1 MTEILFI
8 IFGAVVV
15 GIIAWLFARLQG
27 RVKGAEA
34 IVEERGRQ
42 IQQRETEINL
52 LRKEL
57 DDEKKSRVEALT
69 RLEESQKN
77 LEEQKILLETMKKE
91 MSDTFNALSKAAL
104 ESSNE
109 SFLTLASERLG
120 KIVEETKGKLG
131 EHQTAMDGMIKPL
144 SDTLKRYEDQI
155 KVMED
160 SRHKAYGSLEEQ
172 LRTLASTH
180 ETLQK
185 ETSNLV
191 SALRKPQ
198 VRGRWGEMQ
207 LRRVAELS
215 GMSSTVILLNSSQ

>member
-34 IVEERGRQ
+34 IVEERGKQ

-77 LEEQKILLETMKKE
+77 LEEQK
-91 MSDTFNALSKAAL
+91 DPA
-104 ESSNE
+104 
-109 SFLTLASERLG
+109 
-120 KIVEETKGKLG
+120 
-131 EHQTAMDGMIKPL
+131 
-144 SDTLKRYEDQI
+144 
-155 KVMED
+155 
-160 SRHKAYGSLEEQ
+160 
-172 LRTLASTH
+172 
-180 ETLQK
+180 
-185 ETSNLV
+185 
-191 SALRKPQ
+191 
-198 VRGRWGEMQ
+198 
-207 LRRVAELS
+207 
-215 GMSSTVILLNSSQ
+215 